1 MSAMFRSL
9 ASRDY
14 RIWFIGALVSNIGA
28 WMQATAQNW
37 VVLTELT
44 DTDALAVGITMAL
57 QFAPQLLLVP
67 ITGLIA
73 DRFER
78 RKILMVTQSCLMVL
92 GLALGLLLILGHAE
106 LWHLYGFALALGLV
120 NAVDTPARQTF
131 VADLVS
137 GSNMSNAVALNSASF
152 NAARMIGPAVA
163 GFLIVLVGSGWVFVI
178 NAFTFVAVLVAL
190 AMLRGLTV
198 HRMPR
203 ATGSG
208 SQFVAGF
215 RYVARRPDLV
225 IVFVIVFLIGAFGM
239 NFPIFSS
246 TMAVE
251 FGRGAGE
258 YGVLN
263 SIIAIGSLT
272 GALLA
277 ARRER
282 ARLRVIIL
290 ASAFFGVAVLIAAFM
305 PTYWAFAA
313 STILIGF
320 GAVSILTTANGYVQT
335 TTDPELRGRVMAL
348 YMAILVG
355 GTPIGAPIVGAV
367 ADTWGPRWALGV
379 AAVAAGA
386 AALIGLGWLVFARG
400 MHLARHPRARWR
412 PVVRFADAPTAA
424 IAVIPT
430 RPVRVVRDQAGLA
443 RDLREHGELVPPVP
457 NERLVP
463 ADFSEEVA
471 LTSPIP
477 VPRAHHRDRTAPRS
491 RRGRTAS
498 RRRRAA
504 RRDSAP
510 HGPTRGTLPEPAPDR
525 ATP

>member
-1 MSAMFRSL
+1 VSAMFRSL

-44 DTDALAVGITMAL
+44 DNDALAVGITMAL
-57 QFAPQLLLVP
+57 QFAPQLVLVP

-73 DRFER
+73 DRFDR
-78 RKILMVTQSCLMVL
+78 RKILMVTQSALMVL
-92 GLALGLLLILGHAE
+92 GAALGVLLVFGHAE

-137 GSNMSNAVALNSASF
+137 SSHMSNAVALNSASF

-163 GFLIVLVGSGWVFVI
+163 GFLIVLVGSGWVFII
-178 NAFTFVAVLVAL
+178 NAATFIGVLGAL
-190 AMLRGLTV
+190 AMLRGSSLK
-198 HRMPR
+198 RMPR
-203 ATGSG
+203 APRSRG
-208 SQFVAGF
+208 QFVAGF
-215 RYVARRPDLV
+215 RYVAGRPDLV

-258 YGVLN
+258 YGLLS
-263 SIIAIGSLT
+263 SILAIGSLT

-277 ARRER
+277 ARRDR
-282 ARLRVIIL
+282 ARMRIIIL
-290 ASAFFGVAVLIAAFM
+290 ASAFFGAAALVAAVM
-305 PTYWAFAA
+305 PTYWTFAA

-320 GAVSILTTANGYVQT
+320 GAVTILTTANGYVQT

-348 YMAILVG
+348 YMAILSG

-379 AAVAAGA
+379 AAVAAGV
-386 AALIGLGWLVFARG
+386 AALIGLGWLIVARG
-400 MHLARHPRARWR
+400 MRLARHPQARWR
-412 PVVRFADAPTAA
+412 PTVRFADAPTAA
-424 IAVIPT
+424 IAVVPT
-430 RPVRVVRDQAGLA
+430 RPVRIVREPGRGGGDR
-443 RDLREHGELVPPVP
+443 RDDTLVPAVS
-457 NERLVP
+457 NDRLVP

-477 VPRAHHRDRTAPRS
+477 LPRAPQSQAVR
-491 RRGRTAS
+491 
-498 RRRRAA
+498 
-504 RRDSAP
+504 
-510 HGPTRGTLPEPAPDR
+510 
-525 ATP
+525 

>member
-1 MSAMFRSL
+1 MFRSL
-9 ASRDY
+9 THRNY
-14 RIWFIGALVSNIGA
+14 RIWFIGALVSNVGA

-44 DTDALAVGITMAL
+44 DNDAFAVGITMAL

-73 DRFER
+73 DRFDR
-78 RKILMVTQSCLMVL
+78 RKILMVTQSALMLL

-120 NAVDTPARQTF
+120 NAVDNPARQTF
-131 VADLVS
+131 VSDLVS
-137 GSNMSNAVALNSASF
+137 SSDMSNAVALNSASF
-152 NAARMIGPAVA
+152 NTARMIGPAVA

-178 NAFTFVAVLVAL
+178 NAVTFLGVLIAL
-190 AMLRGLTV
+190 AMLRGRQLQ
-198 HRMPR
+198 RMPR
-203 ATGSG
+203 APRAPG
-208 SQFVAGF
+208 QFVAGF
-215 RYVARRPDLV
+215 RYVTRRPDLV

-258 YGVLN
+258 YGLLS
-263 SIIAIGSLT
+263 SILAIGSLT

-282 ARLRVIIL
+282 ARMRVIIL
-290 ASAFFGVAVLIAAFM
+290 ASGFFGVAALTAAFM
-305 PTYWAFAA
+305 PTYWTFAA
-313 STILIGF
+313 STMLIGF
-320 GAVSILTTANGYVQT
+320 GAVTLLTTANGYVQT
-335 TTDPELRGRVMAL
+335 TTEPELRGRVMAL

-367 ADTWGPRWALGV
+367 ADGMGPRWALGLAAIV
-379 AAVAAGA
+379 AGV

-400 MHLARHPRARWR
+400 MHLARHPRFTWR

-424 IAVIPT
+424 IAVVAT
-430 RPVRVVRDQAGLA
+430 RPVHIQ
-443 RDLREHGELVPPVP
+443 RERRPEGELVPPVP
-457 NERLVP
+457 NDRLVP
-463 ADFSEEVA
+463 ADFSEQVA

-477 VPRAHHRDRTAPRS
+477 LPKPQHREGAASAPR
-491 RRGRTAS
+491 RPAQ
-498 RRRRAA
+498 
-504 RRDSAP
+504 AP
-510 HGPTRGTLPEPAPDR
+510 LTGPIPRQAPSS
-525 ATP
+525 